1 MEKDKQYYLI
11 ENNSIKPV
19 KVIEELHSGMVNVK
33 NINNNITRW
42 VSKYTIWDTEKEAYK
57 RLLQDLNYDKE
68 EAEDTIEDLKEVLIV
83 INQTIENLK
92 QKYEKKKFKEMD
104 KES

>member
-1 MEKDKQYYLI
+1 MEKGKQYYLI

-19 KVIEELHSGMVNVK
+19 KVIEELPSGMVNVK
-33 NINNNITRW
+33 NTNNDTTRW

-83 INQTIENLK
+83 INQAIKNLK
-92 QKYEKKKFKEMD
+92 QKYEI
-104 KES
+104 

>member
-19 KVIEELHSGMVNVK
+19 KVIEELPSDMVNVK
-33 NINNNITRW
+33 NINNDTTHW

-92 QKYEKKKFKEMD
+92 QKYEI
-104 KES
+104 

>member
-19 KVIEELHSGMVNVK
+19 KVIEELPSGMVNVK
-33 NINNNITRW
+33 NINNDTTHW
-42 VSKYTIWDTEKEAYK
+42 VSKYAIWDTEKEAYK

-92 QKYEKKKFKEMD
+92 QKYEI
-104 KES
+104 